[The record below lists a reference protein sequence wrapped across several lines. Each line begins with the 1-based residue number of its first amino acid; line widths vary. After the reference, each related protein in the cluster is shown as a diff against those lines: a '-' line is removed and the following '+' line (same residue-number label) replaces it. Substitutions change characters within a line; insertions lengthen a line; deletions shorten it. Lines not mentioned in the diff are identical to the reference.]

1 MHAAQLLLHREGELG
16 IITMN
21 APAEA
26 WLTRNATQPAG
37 WDALS
42 FGRELGGT
50 SLLAL
55 GSPTTKTGGNR

>member
-50 SLLAL
+50 SLLL
-55 GSPTTKTGGNR
+55 H